1 MAVARVQPGSG
12 KGDAPGV
19 GVRVYSSESGVTPG
33 SFIPFCSMA
42 HAQLSFHG
50 HRDAVKMFV
59 AVPGNFIIISPSKM
73 PTIRILNFF
82 LLLRNL
88 GTGGNSAA
96 SDNSQPAMLLL
107 SGGEGY
113 IDFRVGKQANIID
126 QYAPFFFFESQAKK
140 TTVLTFTEITKIR
153 IGDKMFLPYLIYSR

>member
-1 MAVARVQPGSG
+1 MKLAAGGSMAVARVQPGSG

-59 AVPGNFIIISPSKM
+59 AVPGNSTIISNSKM
-73 PTIRILNFF
+73 SIFWIFNTFF
-82 LLLRNL
+82 
-88 GTGGNSAA
+88 G
-96 SDNSQPAMLLL
+96 
-107 SGGEGY
+107 
-113 IDFRVGKQANIID
+113 I
-126 QYAPFFFFESQAKK
+126 
-140 TTVLTFTEITKIR
+140 
-153 IGDKMFLPYLIYSR
+153 